1 MFSTHSPKTAE
12 METIIIMLLSAPTT
26 KEFDVE
32 ISELLNRDANTKPES
47 IAMQVAS
54 ALLRCSLVRSNH
66 ESTFLSDV
74 LRFCADAFKST
85 DPHISGLKHFLLM
98 IVMHA
103 VPAMEKSTSFS
114 FPPGAMFDLWAA
126 IAGNL
131 NTKMSVKICHRLE
144 YCLSSLFGAT
154 CGQGAWVVYQRVC
167 IMAPKVF
174 VALWLNT
181 VEKADVN
188 DDYTSSLLQSV
199 LKYDC
204 SQFCCLS
211 SLFSK
216 IANDPKMAKLWDR
229 GAFDAAAAT
238 FVLQTYKQKAAKE
251 ILTHSSWAEAV
262 AVIGRKFLDLLVGK
276 VSAARIRMAASATPL
291 SSREKGMLT
300 KCAAI

>member
-1 MFSTHSPKTAE
+1 M
-12 METIIIMLLSAPTT
+12 
-26 KEFDVE
+26 
-32 ISELLNRDANTKPES
+32 NRDANIKPES
-47 IAMQVAS
+47 NAMQVAS
-54 ALLRCSLVRSNH
+54 ALLRCSLIRSNH

-85 DPHISGLKHFLLM
+85 DPRISVLKHFLLM
-98 IVMHA
+98 ILM
-103 VPAMEKSTSFS
+103 PAMEKSTSFS

-131 NTKMSVKICHRLE
+131 TTRMSVKICHRLE

-167 IMAPKVF
+167 SMAPKVF

-204 SQFCCLS
+204 SRFCCLS

-262 AVIGRKFLDLLVGK
+262 AVIGRKFLDLLVRK
-276 VSAARIRMAASATPL
+276 VSAARIRMVAPAVPL
-291 SSREKGMLT
+291 SIREKGMLT
-300 KCAAI
+300 KCPAI